1 MFIRNQCRCFT
12 SPRSG
17 NSRAEHVYCDDRT
30 CMKTSTD
37 VLRKLLSFQCRNWK
51 SNRVRGV
58 FVVIRIHAVK
68 KTKHPGAVR
77 DSAKIGAVFRTKYP
91 WITNSVAVDQPYT
104 VVSGT
109 CRNGVNGDYFYY
121 TGNPSLFYTT

>member
-1 MFIRNQCRCFT
+1 MLYKPRDQVIAVQNTFI
-12 SPRSG
+12 
-17 NSRAEHVYCDDRT
+17 V
-30 CMKTSTD
+30 MKASTD

-58 FVVIRIHAVK
+58 FVVIRTHAVK

-91 WITNSVAVDQPYT
+91 WITNSVAV
-104 VVSGT
+104 V
-109 CRNGVNGDYFYY
+109 
-121 TGNPSLFYTT
+121 

>member
-1 MFIRNQCRCFT
+1 MLYKPRDQVIAVQNTFIVT
-12 SPRSG
+12 AG
-17 NSRAEHVYCDDRT
+17 LVW
-30 CMKTSTD
+30 K
-37 VLRKLLSFQCRNWK
+37 RNWK

-91 WITNSVAVDQPYT
+91 WITNSVAVD
-104 VVSGT
+104 
-109 CRNGVNGDYFYY
+109 
-121 TGNPSLFYTT
+121 